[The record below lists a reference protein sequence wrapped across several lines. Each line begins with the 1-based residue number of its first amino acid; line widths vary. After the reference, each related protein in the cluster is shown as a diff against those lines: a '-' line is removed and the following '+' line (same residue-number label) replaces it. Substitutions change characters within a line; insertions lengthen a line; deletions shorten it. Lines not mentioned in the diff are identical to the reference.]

1 VLVLALAAL
10 CMVEFV
16 WARLAWVWAGFVMGL
31 AGMGWLLLGLVLTWV
46 ALGIVLSGHVL
57 GLSIS

>member
-1 VLVLALAAL
+1 
-10 CMVEFV
+10 MVEFV